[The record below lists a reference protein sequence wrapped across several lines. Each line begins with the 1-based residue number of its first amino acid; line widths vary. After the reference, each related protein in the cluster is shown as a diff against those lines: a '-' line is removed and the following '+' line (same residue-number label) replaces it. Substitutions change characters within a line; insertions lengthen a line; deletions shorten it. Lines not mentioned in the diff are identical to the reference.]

1 MAIGGG
7 TLSLSTIAG
16 EYGGST
22 PHSLSEYYRG
32 GGNVPVTSST
42 SSIPSSGT
50 IDFQDFQNTSNSLPV
65 DSVFSGIVGS
75 FYYPSGKSVNAN
87 AGINFV
93 GLGSFTDNSITTAD
107 GSTNVTVNSVNWN
120 PLVLGLGAQLGANVI
135 TSAGNNNALGY
146 TTWVISN
153 SASQFGQTTSGTVSA
168 GGFNYQ
174 TGGFLLNGYPSAGH
188 VPATNV
194 QIGNTGQFTPINTN
208 HNTPAQRINNG
219 FTMTVTLG

>member
-22 PHSLSEYYRG
+22 PHSISEYYRG

-87 AGINFV
+87 AGMNYV
-93 GLGSFTDNSITTAD
+93 NLGSLTDNSITTAD
-107 GSTNVTVNSVNWN
+107 GSSNVTVNYMSWN
-120 PLVLGLGAQLGANVI
+120 PLVIGLGASTGAVVS

-153 SASQFGQTTSGTVSA
+153 SASQFGQTTSGSISA
-168 GGFNYQ
+168 GGFTYQ
-174 TGGFLLNGYPSAGH
+174 PASFTLNGYPSAGH

-194 QIGNTGQFTPINTN
+194 QIGGTGQFTPINSN

-219 FTMTVTLG
+219 FTMTVTIG